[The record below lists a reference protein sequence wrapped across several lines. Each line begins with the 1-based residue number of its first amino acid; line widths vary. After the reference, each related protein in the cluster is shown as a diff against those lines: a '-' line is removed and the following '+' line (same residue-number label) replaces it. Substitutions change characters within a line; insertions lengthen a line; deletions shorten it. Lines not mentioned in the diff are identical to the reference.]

1 MKIKAILSSL
11 FLAMAFIGSAYA
23 DEAVKPMENQPVAT
37 QVTDNKAVETAFVG
51 EKLNINTASASEIQ
65 KALVGIG
72 AKKAEAIVEYRE
84 QHGKFIA
91 PEQLLE
97 VKGIGKA
104 ILEKN
109 KDRIDLSSFNRNSQ

>member
-1 MKIKAILSSL
+1 MKIKTILSSL
-11 FLAMAFIGSAYA
+11 ILAITFIGSVYA
-23 DEAVKPMENQPVAT
+23 DETVNPPATT
-37 QVTDNKAVETAFVG
+37 QVTDNKTIDTTFIG
-51 EKLNINTASASEIQ
+51 EKLNINTASANEIQ

-104 ILEKN
+104 IFEKN
-109 KDRIDLSSFNRNSQ
+109 KDRIDLSSFNSNSQ